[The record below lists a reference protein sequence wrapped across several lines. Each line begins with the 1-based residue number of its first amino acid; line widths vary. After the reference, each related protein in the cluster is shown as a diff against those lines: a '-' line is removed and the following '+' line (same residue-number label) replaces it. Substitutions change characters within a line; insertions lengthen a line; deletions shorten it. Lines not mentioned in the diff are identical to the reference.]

1 VVLAVALVCIAGM
14 SPVASAVTNVWIEE
28 IADCNPGSYCN
39 PLEYPWPLLIGVYS
53 DGGLTGLDAIL
64 TVVGGTASIPSA
76 INRSDCADY
85 GWDPALSNDPYAT
98 SLTMEIGVG
107 QFTGPYPSGLVA
119 YYVLS
124 YEDGDGDVQV
134 TLSPGT
140 RFGGSAD
147 ANLATPTIG
156 GSITVYGEGASP
168 DDVGCLFTS
177 STSGGS
183 VTEPG
188 EGRFRYKWDGAP
200 PVKSIVA
207 QADVGYQFAEWTGLA
222 VDAGSVLN
230 PYAAST
236 TVTMVEGC
244 NTVVVANFAVAPR
257 RTLTVSSTS
266 GGSVTDPG
274 EDAFE
279 YDHQQ
284 IVPIVAEAQ
293 VGYEFVEWTGT
304 AVDAGDVDDPCAAST
319 TVTMNGD
326 YTLVA
331 NFGIYR
337 PTLTVSSGS
346 GGSVTDPGEDTFE
359 YDYGQT
365 VPIVAEAEAG
375 YEFVEWTGTA
385 VDVGKVDDPCA
396 AGTTVTM
403 HGDYTLVANFGVYR
417 PTLTVSS
424 GSGGS
429 VTFPGEDTFEYAY
442 GEIAPIIAVADPDYD
457 FLEWTGTAVDAG
469 KVDDPCAAGTT
480 VTMHGDYTVVANFV
494 RLHRTL
500 TVSSTSGGSVTDPG
514 EDTFEYD
521 YQQVVPIVAEAQ
533 VGYVFTEWTGT
544 AVDAGDV
551 DDPCAAGT
559 TVTMNDDYT
568 LVANFGIYRPTL
580 TISST
585 WGGSVTF
592 PGEDTFDYGYGDTA
606 GIIAV
611 ADAGYYFVQWTGTA
625 VDAGKVADPCA
636 AGTTVTMHDD
646 YTAVANFTPPISAV
660 IYVDA
665 GAAGANN
672 GSSWTDAY
680 WYMQDALA
688 DAAVTGRE
696 IWVAEGSYYPDE
708 SKAVPGGTRLRTDTF
723 QLISG
728 VAIYGGFPAGGGD
741 WEQRYPNAYETILT
755 GDINTPGDANDNSY
769 HVVTG
774 SGTEPNAVL
783 DGFTITAGNAAGG
796 GGGTSGAG
804 MYNVSSS
811 PTVKSCFFTRNF
823 ANSSGGAMANDQ
835 GSSPFVTNCLFVDNS
850 AGTAG
855 GAMANMEA
863 SNSEIV
869 NCFFAG
875 NAAMYGGAMVN
886 GPSGSPRL
894 TNCVFTGNTAS
905 DSAGAIATHGS
916 SWPVVINC
924 TFSGNIAALNSGAI
938 GSGGPDLTIAN
949 CIFWGNGAPTGPQID
964 GISVLVSFSDVQGG
978 WPGTGNINVDPCFVD
993 ADGPDDIVGTEDD
1006 NLQLAHES
1014 PCIDAADSNS
1024 VPADTADLDGDGNTI
1039 EPIPFDLDG
1048 HTRIIDGD
1056 CNDTDIVDMGAYEFN
1071 YAYMGDFDGQC
1082 DVDFVDYAIFAL
1094 AFSSQP
1100 PDENWNRFCDISV
1113 PPDEYIDWGDAKILC
1128 DNWLAHLGP

>member
-124 YEDGDGDVQV
+124 YEDSDGDVQV

-544 AVDAGDV
+544 AADAGDV

-592 PGEDTFDYGYGDTA
+592 PGEDTFDYGYGETA

-611 ADAGYYFVQWTGTA
+611 ADAGYYFVEWTGTA

-769 HVVTG
+769 HV
-774 SGTEPNAVL
+774 L
-783 DGFTITAGNAAGG
+783 DGFTLTAGNADGSYPNYVGGGLYNNAGSPTVRNCTFSNNSASGG
-796 GGGTSGAG
+796 GGMYNYQSSATLTNCTFSHNLAQWGGGMFNEGATDSTLTNCAFTGNSADQGGG
-804 MYNVSSS
+804 MYN
-811 PTVKSCFFTRNF
+811 
-823 ANSSGGAMANDQ
+823 
-835 GSSPFVTNCLFVDNS
+835 
-850 AGTAG
+850 
-855 GAMANMEA
+855 EE
-863 SNSEIV
+863 SNP
-869 NCFFAG
+869 A
-875 NAAMYGGAMVN
+875 
-886 GPSGSPRL
+886 L
-894 TNCVFTGNTAS
+894 TNCAFTGN
-905 DSAGAIATHGS
+905 SAMFDWGGGIYNTEES
-916 SWPVVINC
+916 SPVLTNC
-924 TFSGNIAALNSGAI
+924 TFSGNSAVTD
-938 GSGGPDLTIAN
+938 GGGMHGNVDSIPLVSN
-949 CIFWGNGAPTGPQID
+949 CIFWGNTDGGPQDESAQIYND
-964 GISVLVSFSDVQGG
+964 SDDSTTVINYSCVQGWTG
-978 WPGTGNINVDPCFVD
+978 SLGGTGNVGDDPLFYD
-993 ADGPDDIVGTEDD
+993 ADGPDNIVGTADD
-1006 NLQLAHES
+1006 NLRLSVGS
-1014 PCIDAADSNS
+1014 PCIDTGDNNSVAAD
-1024 VPADTADLDGDGNTI
+1024 TTDLDGDGNTI
-1039 EPIPFDLDG
+1039 EPIPFDLDD
-1048 HTRIIDGD
+1048 HPRIIDGD
-1056 CNDTDIVDMGAYEFN
+1056 CNATEIVDMGAYEFN
-1071 YAYMGDFDGQC
+1071 YAEPLLRHKRAPRR
-1082 DVDFVDYAIFAL
+1082 VHRL
-1094 AFSSQP
+1094 A
-1100 PDENWNRFCDISV
+1100 
-1113 PPDEYIDWGDAKILC
+1113 
-1128 DNWLAHLGP
+1128 